1 MHLMQRSSH
10 VHKLTQKTAKSW
22 VVMHLMQR
30 FSHVH
35 KLTQKTAAVDQ
46 TSSVEEERTM

>member
-1 MHLMQRSSH
+1 
-10 VHKLTQKTAKSW
+10 
-22 VVMHLMQR
+22 MHLMQR